1 MSDENE
7 NFRPIRP
14 VVDNSGRAV
23 RVLPAKPPLDDDR
36 SSDEIQRMAEF
47 GRLSYPELEAL
58 KVIHPGMNQPL
69 VMNAFREL
77 RTKLYQLAG
86 DRDNF
91 VLLITSIAPHGG
103 STFVTTNLGAAI
115 ALDESKTA
123 LIVDCNVYDPALH
136 RLLPIEPDFGL
147 VEYLENITL
156 DTKDVIY
163 STGVR
168 RLRLVPAG
176 ARQQPGAEFFTSSR
190 MKRLIEELR
199 TRYRDRYILIDSPP
213 ISSSADARIL
223 AELCDYVMLVVP
235 HGQVTLEQ
243 VQSGIDAI
251 GPEKLAGVIFNT

>member
-1 MSDENE
+1 MSDDNE
-7 NFRPIRP
+7 NYRSIRP
-14 VVDNSGRAV
+14 AVDNSSRAI
-23 RVLPAKPPLDDDR
+23 RVITAKPPLEDDQNR
-36 SSDEIQRMAEF
+36 EEIQRMAEF
-47 GRLSYPELEAL
+47 GRLSYAELESL
-58 KVIHPGMNQPL
+58 KVIYPGMRQAP

-91 VLLITSIAPHGG
+91 VLLITSLTPNGG

-123 LIVDCNVYDPALH
+123 LVVDCNVYAPALH
-136 RLLPIEPDFGL
+136 QLLPIEPDFGL
-147 VEYLENITL
+147 VDYLENIML

-168 RLRLVPAG
+168 RLRLIPAG
-176 ARQQPGAEFFTSSR
+176 TRQLPGSEFFTSSR
-190 MKRLIEELR
+190 MRRLIQELR

-213 ISSSADARIL
+213 IGSSADARIL

-235 HGQVTLEQ
+235 HGQVTAEQ
-243 VQSGIDAI
+243 IQTSIEAIDPA
-251 GPEKLAGVIFNT
+251 KLAGVIFNT

>member
-1 MSDENE
+1 MSDDKD

-14 VVDNSGRAV
+14 VVDNSSRAV
-23 RVLPAKPPLDDDR
+23 RVVTAKPPLE
-36 SSDEIQRMAEF
+36 DERNREEIRRMAEF
-47 GRLSYPELEAL
+47 GRLSHSELESL
-58 KVIHPGMNQPL
+58 KVIHPGMRQPR

-91 VLLITSIAPHGG
+91 VLLITSLSAGGG

-136 RLLPIEPDFGL
+136 QLLPIEPDYGL
-147 VEYLENITL
+147 IEYLENITL

-168 RLRLVPAG
+168 RLRLIPAG
-176 ARQQPGAEFFTSSR
+176 ARQQPGSEFFTSSR
-190 MKRLIEELR
+190 MKRLLQELR
-199 TRYRDRYILIDSPP
+199 TRYRDRYIIIDSPP

-235 HGQVTLEQ
+235 HGQVTPEQ
-243 VQSGIDAI
+243 IQSGIDAI

>member
-1 MSDENE
+1 MSDDNE
-7 NFRPIRP
+7 NYRSVRPAA
-14 VVDNSGRAV
+14 DNSSRAI
-23 RVLPAKPPLDDDR
+23 RVISAKPPLEDDQNR
-36 SSDEIQRMAEF
+36 EEIQRMAEF
-47 GRLSYPELEAL
+47 GRLSYAELESL
-58 KVIHPGMNQPL
+58 KVIYPGMRQSS

-91 VLLITSIAPHGG
+91 VLLITSLTPNGG

-136 RLLPIEPDFGL
+136 QLLPIEPDFGL
-147 VEYLENITL
+147 VDYLENIML

-168 RLRLVPAG
+168 RLRLIPAG
-176 ARQQPGAEFFTSSR
+176 TRQLPGSEFFTSSR
-190 MKRLIEELR
+190 MRRLIQELR

-213 ISSSADARIL
+213 IGSSADARIL

-235 HGQVTLEQ
+235 HGQVTAEQ
-243 VQSGIDAI
+243 IQTSIEAID
-251 GPEKLAGVIFNT
+251 PEKLAGVIFNS